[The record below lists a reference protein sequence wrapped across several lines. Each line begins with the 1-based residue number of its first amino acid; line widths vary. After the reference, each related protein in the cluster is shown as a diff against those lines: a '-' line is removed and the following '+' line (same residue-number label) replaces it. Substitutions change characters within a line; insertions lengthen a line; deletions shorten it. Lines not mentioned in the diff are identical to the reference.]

1 MHAAVEALESKK
13 AAIFGSALEVRTNKI
28 PLCKCCTLLNATH
41 LAEKGA
47 WKCSVLAYHAVS
59 VLEGLAALPS
69 DIGSSV

>member
-1 MHAAVEALESKK
+1 MHAAVKALEGKK

-28 PLCKCCTLLNATH
+28 PLCKCCTLPNATH

-47 WKCSVLAYHAVS
+47 WKCSALAYHAVS

-69 DIGSSV
+69 DIGISV